1 MNFSP
6 YTTKNTEETFLD
18 FSTSLKGLS
27 DQEVEQRQK
36 KHGPN
41 EIIGE
46 RIYWWHILVR
56 QFKSSFVYLLLIA
69 SGVSFIL
76 GEEIEALMILVFVA
90 INAFLGFYQEFRSE
104 KTLKLLKKHFSPQ
117 AKVRRN
123 GKEMFIKAKE
133 LVPGDMV
140 IVEAGDMLPADLRF
154 ISETNLVID
163 ESVLTGESVPIKKT
177 SDQLGQEVTEVYQ
190 AKNIGFSSTI
200 VVSGKA
206 EGVVLNIGKETVIGG
221 IAYLTSE
228 VHRESSFE
236 KGIIRFSRFIL
247 RLILISIVFVFLAN
261 LFIHKGTMNIGS
273 FLIFSIALVV
283 CVIPEALPVVTTVSL
298 SRGALRM
305 AKNKVVVKRLSAIE
319 DLGEIQVLCSDKT
332 GTLTENKLKVAEINS
347 NDKEGCLLKA
357 ALASSSPLVGRL
369 KDPFDSAIF
378 EALSTEKKEELNK
391 YKKLK
396 ELPFDPERRR
406 NSVLIKKD
414 HLGKLIVK
422 GAPEYLFDL
431 CHNLKKED
439 KKLLR
444 EWMVKEGEK
453 GRRVIAVVQKEIKE
467 NHYDFQEEK
476 DLLFL
481 GMISFFDP
489 LKKDVK
495 KTIKQAEILGIKVK
509 ILTGDAKEVTGTVA
523 AQIGLIKD
531 PKEVLLGEELNVMS
545 EEEQKKAVEKYAVFA
560 RVSPLQK
567 YRIVEILQ
575 KKYEVG
581 FLGEGIN
588 DAPALKIANVALV
601 VERGVDIAKEAADV
615 ILLKKN
621 LAVVI
626 NGIKQGRE
634 IFANTV
640 KYIKATL
647 ISNFGN
653 FYAMVVASLM
663 INFLPMLPLQILLL
677 NLFSDFPMIS
687 LSIDNVDKR
696 ELRRPQSHDFKEI
709 LFVAFVL
716 GLVSSIFDFII
727 FTIFV
732 RFGPATLQT
741 NWFIG
746 SVLTELVLIFSIRT
760 RFLFFKV
767 KRASNVLIW
776 LSIFVAIITLLL
788 PFTHFGQEIFKFVKP
803 QPSHLFWIFGIVGC
817 YFVVTEV
824 IKLFYYRPSSR
835 AELTTGLR
843 NSNSHVS

>member
-18 FSTSLKGLS
+18 FSASFSGLS
-27 DQEVEQRQK
+27 DQEVYKRQK
-36 KHGPN
+36 KYGSN

-46 RIYWWHILVR
+46 RVYWWHILVR

-69 SGVSFIL
+69 SGISFIL

-90 INAFLGFYQEFRSE
+90 INAFLGFYQEFRTE
-104 KTLKLLKKHFSPQ
+104 ETLKLLKKHFSPQ

-123 GKEMFIKAKE
+123 GKEIIIKAKE
-133 LVPGDMV
+133 LIPGDIV
-140 IVEAGDMLPADLRF
+140 IIEAGDIIPADLRF
-154 ISETNLVID
+154 ISETNLVVD
-163 ESVLTGESVPIKKT
+163 ENVLTGESVPIKKT
-177 SDQLGQEVTEVYQ
+177 SEPLVRETTEVYQ
-190 AKNIGFSSTI
+190 AKNMGFSSTTVI
-200 VVSGKA
+200 SGVA
-206 EGVVLNIGKETVIGG
+206 EGVVLNIGKEMVIGS
-221 IAYLTSE
+221 IAHLTSE
-228 VHRESSFE
+228 TLRESSFE
-236 KGIIRFSRFIL
+236 KGIARFSRFIL

-261 LFIHKGTMNIGS
+261 LFIHKGTMNIGN

-283 CVIPEALPVVTTVSL
+283 SVIPEALPVVTTVSL

-319 DLGEIQVLCSDKT
+319 DLGEIQFLCSDKT
-332 GTLTENKLKVAEINS
+332 GTLTENKLKVAEIIS

-357 ALASSSPLVGRL
+357 ALASSSLKKEHQ
-369 KDPFDSAIF
+369 KDPFDLAIF
-378 EALSTEKKEELNK
+378 EALSAEKKEELNK
-391 YKKLK
+391 YKKIK

-406 NSVLIKKD
+406 NSVLVKKD
-414 HLGKLIVK
+414 YYPELIVK

-431 CHNLKKED
+431 CHNLKEED

-453 GRRVIAVVQKEIKE
+453 GRRVIAVAKKEITK
-467 NHYDFQEEK
+467 NYYDSQEEK

-489 LKKDVK
+489 LKKDAK
-495 KTIKQAEILGIKVK
+495 KTIEQAEILGVKIK
-509 ILTGDAKEVTGTVA
+509 ILTGDAKEVAGTVA
-523 AQIGLIKD
+523 YQIGLIKD
-531 PKEVLLGEELNVMS
+531 PKEVLLGEELNEMS
-545 EEEQKKAVEKYAVFA
+545 EEKQKKAVEKYSVFA

-567 YRIVEILQ
+567 YKIVELLQ

-634 IFANTV
+634 VFANTV

-653 FYAMVVASLM
+653 FYAMVVASLI

-687 LSIDNVDKR
+687 ISIDNVDKK
-696 ELRRPQSHDFKEI
+696 ELKRPQSYDLKEI

-716 GLVSSIFDFII
+716 GVVSSIFDFII
-727 FTIFV
+727 FALFV
-732 RFGPATLQT
+732 RFSPATLQT

-760 RFLFFKV
+760 RFLFFKA
-767 KRASNVLIW
+767 KRASNLLIW
-776 LSIFVAIITLLL
+776 LSIFVATITILL
-788 PFTHFGQEIFKFVKP
+788 PFSHFGQEFFKFVKP
-803 QPSHLFWIFGIVGC
+803 QSIHLFWIFGIVGC
-817 YFVVTEV
+817 YFVMTEI
-824 IKLFYYRPSSR
+824 IKLFYYRNSS
-835 AELTTGLR
+835 
-843 NSNSHVS
+843 SSS